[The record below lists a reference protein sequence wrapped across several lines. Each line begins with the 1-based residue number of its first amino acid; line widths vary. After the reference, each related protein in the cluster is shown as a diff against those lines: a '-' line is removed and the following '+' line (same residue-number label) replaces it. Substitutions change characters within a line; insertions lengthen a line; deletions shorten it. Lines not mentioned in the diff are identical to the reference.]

1 MFRVTS
7 AVFAGLLGLWG
18 FSGTAMADGITGEAG
33 LGISYQP
40 HDPTGSRYE
49 TVPVPYFDLDWG
61 DVSLGTDDGLT
72 WSALNTNG
80 LSAGPYINY
89 LPGRTANGSLRGLR
103 NVSNMAE
110 IGGFIQY
117 APADFWRVYA
127 QVGRAVGGGHDQ
139 SGVLGKVG
147 GELGY
152 PLGGGIIG
160 SSSLMAHFAD
170 GRQAQTYFGV
180 DANESAASG
189 FRPYNASGGFQNLT
203 LTQSFEFPL
212 APNWSLLT
220 SASWVHLVGS
230 AADSSIVKQTGD
242 VNQGQ
247 VQTAI
252 SYKFD

>member
-1 MFRVTS
+1 MLRITC
-7 AVFAGLLGLWG
+7 AAFAGLLSL
-18 FSGTAMADGITGEAG
+18 AAQAE
-33 LGISYQP
+33 GISGDVGAGVSYQT

-49 TVPVPYFDLDWG
+49 TRPVPYLDLDWG
-61 DVSLGTDDGLT
+61 NVSLSTDDGLR
-72 WSALNTNG
+72 WSALNTQG

-89 LPGRTANGSLRGLR
+89 LQGRTSNGSLQGMR
-103 NVSNMAE
+103 NVSDMAE
-110 IGGFIQY
+110 VGGFIQY

-127 QVGRAVGGGHDQ
+127 QLGQAVGGGHSQ
-139 SGVLGKVG
+139 SGALGKVG

-160 SSSLMAHFAD
+160 SSGLVAHFAD
-170 GRQAQTYFGV
+170 ARQTQTFFGV
-180 DANESAASG
+180 DDNEAAATG
-189 FRPYNASGGFQNLT
+189 FKAYNASGGFQNVT
-203 LTQSFEFPL
+203 LSQSFQFPL

-230 AADSSIVKQTGD
+230 AANSSIVKQTGD

-252 SYKFD
+252 SYTFD

>member
-1 MFRVTS
+1 MLKLTC

-18 FSGTAMADGITGEAG
+18 IADPALAAPITGEVGAG
-33 LGISYQP
+33 LSYQP

-49 TVPVPYFDLDWG
+49 TRPVPYLDLDWG
-61 DVSLGTDDGLT
+61 PVSLSTDDGLT
-72 WSALNTNG
+72 WSALNSNG
-80 LSAGPYINY
+80 FTAGPYINY
-89 LPGRTANGSLRGLR
+89 LQGRTSNGELQGLR
-103 NVSNMAE
+103 NVSDMAE
-110 IGGFIQY
+110 VGGFIQY

-127 QVGRAVGGGHDQ
+127 RMGQAVGGGHSQ
-139 SGVLGKVG
+139 SGALGKVG

-160 SSSLMAHFAD
+160 SSGLAANFAD
-170 GRQAQTYFGV
+170 ARQTQTYFGV

-189 FRPYNASGGFQNLT
+189 IRPYNASGGFQNLT

-212 APNWSLLT
+212 ASHWSLLT
-220 SASWVHLVGS
+220 SASWIHLVGS
-230 AADSSIVKQTGD
+230 AANSSIVKETGD

-252 SYKFD
+252 SYRFD

>member
-1 MFRVTS
+1 MFKVTS
-7 AVFAGLLGLWG
+7 AVFASLLGLWSFCG
-18 FSGTAMADGITGEAG
+18 AVWAEGITGEVGAG
-33 LGISYQP
+33 VSYQP

-49 TVPVPYFDLDWG
+49 TQPIPYFDLDWG
-61 DVSLGTDDGLT
+61 SVSLGTDDGLT
-72 WSALNTNG
+72 WSALNTHG
-80 LSAGPYINY
+80 ITAGPYINY

-103 NVSNMAE
+103 DVPDMAE
-110 IGGFIQY
+110 VGGFIQY

-127 QVGRAVGGGHDQ
+127 QVGQAVGGGRDQ
-139 SGVLGKVG
+139 SGVLGKLG

-160 SSSLMAHFAD
+160 STGLMAHFAD
-170 GRQAQTYFGV
+170 ARQMQTFFCV
-180 DANESAASG
+180 DDKESAASG
-189 FRPYNASGGFQNLT
+189 IRAYNASAGFQNLT

-212 APNWSLLT
+212 TTHWSLLT
-220 SASWVHLVGS
+220 SASWTHLVGS
-230 AADSSIVKQTGD
+230 AANSTIVKEKGD

>member
-1 MFRVTS
+1 MRNVTS
-7 AVFAGLLGLWG
+7 AVLAGLLGLWG
-18 FSGTAMADGITGEAG
+18 YCSTAQAGPITGEVGAG
-33 LGISYQP
+33 VSYQP

-49 TVPVPYFDLDWG
+49 TRPVPYMDLDWG
-61 DVSLGTDDGLT
+61 AVSLGTDDGLT
-72 WSALNTNG
+72 WNALNSNG
-80 LSAGPYINY
+80 FSAGPYLNY
-89 LPGRTANGSLRGLR
+89 LQGRTSNGSLQGLR
-103 NVSNMAE
+103 NVSDMAE
-110 IGGFIQY
+110 VGGFIQY

-127 QVGRAVGGGHDQ
+127 RVGQAVGGGHSQ
-139 SGVLGKVG
+139 SGALGKVG

-160 SSSLMAHFAD
+160 SSGLAANFANA
-170 GRQAQTYFGV
+170 RQTQTYFGV

-189 FRPYNASGGFQNLT
+189 IRPYTASGGFQNVT
-203 LTQSFEFPL
+203 LTQSVEFPL

-230 AADSSIVKQTGD
+230 AADSSSVKQTGD

-252 SYKFD
+252 SYTFD